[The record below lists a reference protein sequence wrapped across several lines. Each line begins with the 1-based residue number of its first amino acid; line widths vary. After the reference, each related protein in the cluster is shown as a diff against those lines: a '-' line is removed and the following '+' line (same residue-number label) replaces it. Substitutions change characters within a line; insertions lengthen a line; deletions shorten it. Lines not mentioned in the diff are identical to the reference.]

1 MYTCSK
7 QGSSKDLLHSFHQ
20 KKLRLQQHKTSIY
33 SLAGSP
39 LEAVPSSS
47 CLFPRPK
54 PRCQHESLHDSLTS
68 LSSCQRST
76 RSSTITRRL
85 FLPGKGS
92 SLHELSGVST
102 SDCKNLGVTPDE
114 EANIS
119 VTTWCLFFTQQD
131 IIGSGCHHLLFRLL
145 QLAPGNRA
153 CLPSDP
159 CSSSSMQQPG
169 WSSTYPKSPTLNCST
184 TAWTGYLWLYLS
196 AVLQTAQAYPTCRT
210 WSTRTSYLVY
220 YLQQKRFK

>member
-1 MYTCSK
+1 MTRDRKLGCEDLQSDYTWAAPVSHFTPSKKKTPIHLFSSLLYKCSK

-20 KKLRLQQHKTSIY
+20 KKLRLQQRKTSIY

-54 PRCQHESLHDSLTS
+54 PRWQHESLHDSLTS

-153 CLPSDP
+153 CMCHQTPAAHLV
-159 CSSSSMQQPG
+159 CSSLAGLQPTQ
-169 WSSTYPKSPTLNCST
+169 SL
-184 TAWTGYLWLYLS
+184 LH
-196 AVLQTAQAYPTCRT
+196 
-210 WSTRTSYLVY
+210 
-220 YLQQKRFK
+220 